1 MNLYL
6 RNINI
11 VYLGMEKE
19 RMEILKKSH
28 GLIIKSKFNK
38 QITLWHSVSI
48 EIIMIFIYL
57 ML

>member
-11 VYLGMEKE
+11 VYLGMEKG
-19 RMEILKKSH
+19 RMEILKKIPWSNNE
-28 GLIIKSKFNK
+28 KFNK
-38 QITLWHSVSI
+38 QIKLWHSVSI
-48 EIIMIFIYL
+48 DIIMIFIYL